1 MSEQALNLRRSVH
14 IVRRH
19 KILIFIVAVLGALVG
34 VGYTVL
40 KPPLLTSTATV
51 VLPLAVQN
59 ADTAAGAGTDTTV
72 KGPDPYM
79 ATQVVI
85 AGSDP
90 VLSAAL
96 PSISPAISK
105 ATLRSRIKVT
115 SPTAGILSFSGE
127 GRTAA
132 QAEATA
138 GAVANSYIAVVSPK
152 SGPGGATPAHLLD
165 PAVTATGEAPVEHMA
180 IYAVIG
186 GLFGALFGIIVA
198 LIISRA
204 DRQLRTCDEI
214 AASIGVP
221 VLTSFPVD
229 HPGDAGGWTKLLED
243 YRPRDLDAWRLR
255 NALHQLDM
263 TGFDTGYA
271 GDGGNSSLAV
281 LSLSCDP
288 GALAVGPQLAVFAA
302 SMGIATALIIGP
314 QQVTEVMAA
323 LRTACAVPPLESSKR
338 SSLLHVAIADGGLA
352 DVQLESALTIVVG
365 VVDVETPRVADAI
378 RATMT
383 VLGVSAGA
391 TTAEQL
397 ARTALAVAADGS
409 EIAGILVA
417 DPEPADRTTGHVPQ
431 QAPAKQRGLAGRP
444 RGMTTEI
451 RR

>member
-1 MSEQALNLRRSVH
+1 MREQALNLRTSVQ

-19 KILIFIVAVLGALVG
+19 KILIFIVAVAGVLLGISYSMLR
-34 VGYTVL
+34 
-40 KPPLLTSTATV
+40 PPMLASTATV
-51 VLPLAVQN
+51 VIPQAVQN
-59 ADTAAGAGTDTTV
+59 ADTVAGAATSTTGN
-72 KGPDPYM
+72 GPDPYM

-90 VLSAAL
+90 VLSGAL
-96 PSISPAISK
+96 PNISPAISLE
-105 ATLRSRIKVT
+105 TLRSRIKVT
-115 SPTAGILSFSGE
+115 SPTTGILSFGAK

-138 GAVANSYIAVVSPK
+138 DAVANSYIAFIGAKNGPAGAVS
-152 SGPGGATPAHLLD
+152 AHLLNQ
-165 PAVTATGEAPVEHMA
+165 AVTATGTAPVEHMG
-180 IYAVIG
+180 IYALIGAVIG
-186 GLFGALFGIIVA
+186 GLIGIIAA
-198 LIISRA
+198 LVISRA

-229 HPGDAGGWTKLLED
+229 HPSSAGGWTKLLED
-243 YRPRDLDAWRLR
+243 YKPRDLDAWRLR

-263 TGFDTGYA
+263 AGFDAGYL

-281 LSLSCDP
+281 VSLSCDP

-302 SMGIATALIIGP
+302 SLGIATALVIGP
-314 QQVTEVMAA
+314 QQVTEAMAA
-323 LRTACAVPPLESSKR
+323 LRTACAVSPPESSKR
-338 SSLLHVAIADGGLA
+338 SAHLHVVVADGGLV
-352 DVQLESALTIVVG
+352 DLQPESALTIVVA
-365 VVDVETPRVADAI
+365 VVDAATPRVADAT
-378 RATMT
+378 RTTMT

-391 TTAEQL
+391 TTADQL

-417 DPEPADRTTGHVPQ
+417 DPEPADHTTGRNPQ
-431 QAPAKQRGLAGRP
+431 QTPVKQRSLLGRA

>member
-1 MSEQALNLRRSVH
+1 MSEQALNLRRSAHV
-14 IVRRH
+14 VRRH
-19 KILIFIVAVLGALVG
+19 KILIFIVAVAGVLVG
-34 VGYTVL
+34 VGYSVL

-51 VLPLAVQN
+51 VLPLAVAN
-59 ADTAAGAGTDTTV
+59 AGTPAGAGIESTTT
-72 KGPDPYM
+72 GPDPYM
-79 ATQVVI
+79 KTQVLI
-85 AGSDP
+85 AGSGP
-90 VLSAAL
+90 VLSSAL
-96 PSISPAISK
+96 PHISPAISLQ
-105 ATLRSRIKVT
+105 TLQSRIKVT
-115 SPTAGILSFSGE
+115 SPTVGILSFSGK

-138 GAVANSYIAVVSPK
+138 GAVANSYIAFAGPK
-152 SGPGGATPAHLLD
+152 NGPAGGVTAHLLD
-165 PAVTATGEAPVEHMA
+165 SPVTATGEAPAEHMA
-180 IYAVIG
+180 IYAVLGAVI
-186 GLFGALFGIIVA
+186 GALLGIIAA

-263 TGFDTGYA
+263 TGFDTGYV

-302 SMGIATALIIGP
+302 SMGIATALIVGP

-323 LRTACAVPPLESSKR
+323 LRTACTVAPAASSKR
-338 SSLLHVAIADGGLA
+338 SSLLQVAVADGGLA
-352 DVQLESALTIVVG
+352 NVQLETALTIVVG
-365 VVDVETPRVADAI
+365 VVDVDTPSVDGMRT
-378 RATMT
+378 TMT
-383 VLGVSAGA
+383 VLGVSAGG

-417 DPEPADRTTGHVPQ
+417 DPEPADRTTGRTPR
-431 QAPAKQRGLAGRP
+431 QAAPKQRGLLARP